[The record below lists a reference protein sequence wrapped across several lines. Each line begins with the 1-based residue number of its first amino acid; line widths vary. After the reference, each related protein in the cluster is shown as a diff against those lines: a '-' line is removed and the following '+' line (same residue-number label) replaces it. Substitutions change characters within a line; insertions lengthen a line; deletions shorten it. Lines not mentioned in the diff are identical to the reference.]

1 MVRENPNCGFEIS
14 DYLELVCK
22 FGRWPENWVRSLRV
36 SREKRSVRND
46 TLQGWEDGK
55 ELAKTTE
62 VASKVKGKPGVL
74 CSGNQMRQVFRE
86 KRKFSCQIDEV
97 GKK

>member
-22 FGRWPENWVRSLRV
+22 FGRWPENWMRSLRV
-36 SREKRSVRND
+36 SGQNRSVRND

-62 VASKVKGKPGVL
+62 
-74 CSGNQMRQVFRE
+74 E
-86 KRKFSCQIDEV
+86 KLTVR
-97 GKK
+97 